1 MSTVSLSFIWFA
13 VLGSFHYARKL
24 VKAIRQDWLLLF
36 SIPLPDPDRA
46 TNRLVKMTNVLVQ
59 LVRPIK

>member
-1 MSTVSLSFIWFA
+1 MPENCS
-13 VLGSFHYARKL
+13 
-24 VKAIRQDWLLLF
+24 KAIREDWLLLF

-46 TNRLVKMTNVLVQ
+46 TNRFVKMTNVLVQ